1 MDTKT
6 WFLIESDTEYD
17 LAFSRYNEIK
27 YAKKGTIEHKEKKLL
42 VFLIGEYEEKVFE
55 HPEINP
61 IELILTRMDDL
72 GLKASDLANV
82 YGDKGTISKVLNYK
96 QALSI
101 TMIRK
106 FSELLQV
113 SANDLLPEYEL
124 ITPKKTNQSQIGTI
138 YKVMSG
144 YSKGKRAPLRAK

>member
-1 MDTKT
+1 MNTQT

-17 LAFSRYNEIK
+17 AAFSRYNEIK
-27 YAKKGTIEHKEKKLL
+27 YAKKGTIEHREKKLL
-42 VFLIGEYEEKVFE
+42 VFLLEEYEERVADL
-55 HPEINP
+55 PEINP

-113 SANDLLPEYEL
+113 SANDLLPEYDL
-124 ITPKKTNQSQIGTI
+124 KIPH
-138 YKVMSG
+138 KVL
-144 YSKGKRAPLRAK
+144 A